1 MRAPRYLRAAHD
13 SVSKI
18 FCPMPAAGL
27 FGLDRGEGGNVT
39 DKGSIPAGPSDQ
51 YLLLLK
57 GEITPEEYAKS
68 VKKRV
73 DARPN
78 GKEAPSAG
86 TAAQRQPT

>member
-1 MRAPRYLRAAHD
+1 M
-13 SVSKI
+13 
-18 FCPMPAAGL
+18 
-27 FGLDRGEGGNVT
+27 T

-78 GKEAPSAG
+78 GKEESSPV
-86 TAAQRQPT
+86 AAVQRERT